1 MANVVMASFARK
13 KRAKDK
19 EHPGLVLEFLSKL
32 GTDHTLPGLHVEPI
46 NRSADARART
56 GRVTKS
62 LRAVLIRLDGSVG
75 EPTFCYLGTY
85 EHDEAIEIAQ
95 TVELTVNP
103 INGIAELRFGAPRV
117 PESVERA
124 LVAAREAEALAE
136 AEVASDA
143 GADDAETTTA
153 DSYLAAASYLP
164 SDLLD
169 TFGLPGELVE
179 LAFACR
185 TADELLDLSAIA
197 DVPYHGD
204 VLLAMA
210 AGDNIGEI
218 QRTLLLDDAITAAEP
233 AAVAEVEDGDSGEL
247 ARTSSQSGTD
257 ADTAQDDDAVLA
269 AMRRPAAR
277 MQFAFVDGEDD
288 DELRRI
294 IEGGSIAD
302 WRIFLH
308 PEQQALVERGFRG
321 PGRVSGGAGTGK
333 TVVLLHRARHLSR
346 QRPDARVVLTTYT
359 KALAANLERDLGRLD
374 AEVHRAPRLGSAG
387 VHVAGVDQLASRVRQ
402 HAGPAFSDIARAVL
416 GHPVESSASP
426 NPTTIESIWQ
436 DVVDDRRAT
445 LVGDLASI
453 AFLRAEY
460 EQVILPQRVVSR
472 SEYRAVARSGRKVS
486 LNRRRR
492 DAVWDAIEGYRRATQ
507 LANVISFAEVAAVAA
522 AWVQDSGTTLADHV
536 LVDEGQDLHP
546 SQWLLLRAIV
556 GEHED
561 DLFIA
566 EDSHQRIYG
575 QHVVL
580 SRLGIRIV
588 GRSRRLKLN
597 YRTTAQN
604 LRYAMAVLVGG
615 EYADSTD
622 DPDEVEGYRSA
633 RRGPEP
639 LAIRADSMGDQYDEV
654 AKMIA
659 AWTGDEEE
667 PVEPG
672 AIAVLVRSNAKVEEV
687 ARQLRARGVLVDAT
701 DDARR
706 DASRPQVLT
715 MHRAKG
721 LEFSRVILFDVS
733 AQNVP
738 MERWLAKEAA
748 PDREDALLRERSV
761 LYVAASRAR
770 DQLAVTWVGEP
781 STLLEDAL
789 AAPQAVDVPIE
800 EPVPATQAAD
810 AAATDDQAS
819 STDWSELPEEAW
831 PIIERP
837 EAPAAPADRDAEI
850 LRLWTEELLV
860 LEEIGARFGLTRE
873 RVRQIL
879 AKLGAPSAAE
889 LRVRRAGAKAQ
900 AHDDAVRAVLDRA
913 SDAIDRYMDQ
923 GISRET
929 MVERLQAQLTDVD
942 EAVIRDALRQVPAA
956 FAPERVKH
964 AFPESVVAAALWYIL
979 GVANAVAPSVSAD
992 DARAT
997 EDPVV
1002 VDFLDGYAP
1011 PLPSDAILRVIA
1023 SARVAAEEDAS
1034 LTVSAARYETLRGA
1048 ALEQFGLDSKQGT
1061 TPWPPTKQTINKRL
1075 GEGSWADALASQG
1088 LGIARA
1094 GRKRGL
1100 LHFTADDYTD
1110 AVAAFAETAMR
1121 AGQHPSFDR
1130 YEAWVGAEAKAG
1142 RRRPSGAGVRL
1153 RFGGWAMALNMAR
1166 RGRGRHQHTRPQP
1179 PR

>member
-1 MANVVMASFARK
+1 MANVVIASLARK

-19 EHPGLVLEFLSKL
+19 EHPGLVMEFLGKL
-32 GTDHTLPGLHVEPI
+32 GSDHTLPGLHIEPI
-46 NRSADARART
+46 NRSADPRART

-62 LRAVLIRLDGSVG
+62 LRAVLIRLEGTVG
-75 EPTFCYLGTY
+75 EPTYCYLGTY

-124 LVAAREAEALAE
+124 LAAAREAEALVE
-136 AEVASDA
+136 AELAPGAEPEDADASA
-143 GADDAETTTA
+143 V

-164 SDLLD
+164 SDLLE
-169 TFGLPGELVE
+169 TFGLPEALVE

-185 TADELLDLSAIA
+185 TADELLDLAEVA
-197 DVPYHGD
+197 DVPYHGE

-210 AGDNIGEI
+210 AGENIGEI
-218 QRTLLLDDAITAAEP
+218 QRALLLDAAGPAADPDASVGPEGDAAEAP
-233 AAVAEVEDGDSGEL
+233 EVIASEGDAGG
-247 ARTSSQSGTD
+247 AQVHD
-257 ADTAQDDDAVLA
+257 DTVLA

-308 PEQQALVERGFRG
+308 PEQQALVERTFRG

-346 QRPDARVVLTTYT
+346 QRPDARVILTTYT
-359 KALAANLERDLGRLD
+359 KALAANLDRDLGRLD
-374 AEVHRAPRLGSAG
+374 PDVRRTAQLGSAG
-387 VHVAGVDQLASRVRQ
+387 VQVAGVDQLASRLRQ
-402 HAGPAFSDIARAVL
+402 HAGAAFSDVARSVL

-426 NPTTIESIWQ
+426 NPTKIEAIWQ
-436 DVVDDRRAT
+436 DVADDRRAS

-460 EQVILPQRVVSR
+460 EQIVLPQRVVSR
-472 SEYRAVARSGRKVS
+472 SEYRAASRVGRRVS
-486 LNRRRR
+486 LDRRRR

-522 AWVQDSGTTLADHV
+522 AWLQTTGTTLADHV

-546 SQWLLLRAIV
+546 SQWLLLRALV
-556 GEHED
+556 GEHDD

-580 SRLGIRIV
+580 SRFGIRIV

-615 EYADSTD
+615 EYADSSD
-622 DPDEVEGYRSA
+622 DLDEVEGYRSA

-639 LAIRADSMGDQYDEV
+639 LAIRAESMGDQYDAVVEL
-654 AKMIA
+654 IT
-659 AWTGDEEE
+659 AWTGDEEQ

-701 DDARR
+701 DDASR

-733 AQNVP
+733 AQTVP

-789 AAPQAVDVPIE
+789 AAPEADEMPIE
-800 EPVPATQAAD
+800 EPLPAAVETDADATAEPAT
-810 AAATDDQAS
+810 
-819 STDWSELPEEAW
+819 TDWSEVPEDAW
-831 PIIERP
+831 PIIDRP
-837 EAPAAPADRDAEI
+837 EAAVAPAPADRDAEI
-850 LRLWTEELLV
+850 LRLWTDELLV

-889 LRVRRAGAKAQ
+889 MRVRRAQVKAQ
-900 AHDDAVRAVLDRA
+900 AHEDAVRAFLDRA
-913 SDAIDRYMDQ
+913 ADAIDRYMDQ
-923 GISRET
+923 GISRES
-929 MVERLQAQLTDVD
+929 MVERLQTHLPDID
-942 EAVIRDALRQVPAA
+942 EAVIRDGLRQVPAV
-956 FAPERVKH
+956 FAPQRVKH
-964 AFPESVVAAALWYIL
+964 AFSEPVVAAALWYSL
-979 GVANAVAPSVSAD
+979 GAANEIELSVSAT

-997 EDPVV
+997 EDAHVV
-1002 VDFLDGYAP
+1002 AFLDAYEP
-1011 PLPSDAILRVIA
+1011 PLPADEILQLIA
-1023 SARVAAEEDAS
+1023 SARAAAEEDAT
-1034 LTVSAARYETLRGA
+1034 LTVSVARYEALRGA
-1048 ALEQFGLDSKQGT
+1048 ALERFGLDSQKGA

-1094 GRKRGL
+1094 GRKKGL
-1100 LHFTADDYTD
+1100 LYFTADDYTD
-1110 AVAAFAETAMR
+1110 AVAAFAEAALR
-1121 AGQHPSFDR
+1121 ADLHPSFDR
-1130 YEAWVGAEAKAG
+1130 YDKWVTKEAAEG

-1166 RGRGRHQHTRPQP
+1166 RGRGRHQRNARQP
-1179 PR
+1179 